1 MTEQLTLVLS
11 DFEGPL
17 DLLLHLIKQTK
28 IDIYDIP
35 IAEITTQY
43 LDYLHQM
50 QELALDIAGDYLVMA
65 ATLMKIK
72 SKLLLP
78 KPPVF
83 EETPETDYVDPRQ
96 ELVDQ
101 LLAYQAFQKI
111 ATVLQERE
119 VERQQLFAK
128 PASINPTEKI
138 VPLARGVIKPRDLA
152 AAVSKM
158 LATAKANQPV
168 FKTVQN
174 DEISITDKMAWIMA
188 HLQQTPNAVTF
199 ESLVLNPHDCDE
211 IVTTFLAILELMKD
225 RQIICEQLTYATQIF
240 VMLKEGTAS
249 EASR

>member
-1 MTEQLTLVLS
+1 MTEQLTLVLT

-35 IAEITTQY
+35 IAEITAQY

-50 QELALDIAGDYLVMA
+50 QVLKLDVAGDYLVMA

-78 KPPVF
+78 KAPELIE
-83 EETPETDYVDPRQ
+83 EETEEYVDPRQ

-101 LLAYQAFQKI
+101 LLAYQAFQKV

-119 VERQQLFAK
+119 LERQQLFAK
-128 PASINPTEKI
+128 PASSNPAEKV

-158 LATAKANQPV
+158 LVEAQTKQPV

-174 DEISITDKMAWIMA
+174 DEISITDKMSWIVR
-188 HLQQTPNAVTF
+188 HLAAQPVAF
-199 ESLVLNPHDCDE
+199 EALVVVKTDRDE
-211 IVTTFLAILELMKD
+211 IVTTFLAVLELMKD
-225 RQIICEQLTYATQIF
+225 RKIICEQADYDASIM
-240 VMLKEGTAS
+240 VRLKEGIS
-249 EASR
+249 VESSR

>member
-1 MTEQLTLVLS
+1 MTEQLTLVLT

-35 IAEITTQY
+35 IAEITAQY

-50 QELALDIAGDYLVMA
+50 QVLKLDVAGDYLVMA

-78 KPPVF
+78 KAPELIE
-83 EETPETDYVDPRQ
+83 EETEEYVDPRQ

-101 LLAYQAFQKI
+101 LLAYQAFQKV

-119 VERQQLFAK
+119 LERQQLFAK
-128 PASINPTEKI
+128 PASSNPAEKV

-158 LATAKANQPV
+158 LVEAQAKQPV

-174 DEISITDKMAWIMA
+174 DEISITDKMSWIVR
-188 HLQQTPNAVTF
+188 HLAAQPVAF
-199 ESLVLNPHDCDE
+199 EALVVVKTDRDE
-211 IVTTFLAILELMKD
+211 IVTTFLAVLELMKD
-225 RQIICEQLTYATQIF
+225 RKILCEQADYDASIM
-240 VMLKEGTAS
+240 VRLKEGIS
-249 EASR
+249 VESSR

>member
-1 MTEQLTLVLS
+1 MTEQLTLVLT

-35 IAEITTQY
+35 IAEITAQY

-50 QELALDIAGDYLVMA
+50 QVLKLDVAGDYLVMA

-78 KPPVF
+78 KAPELIE
-83 EETPETDYVDPRQ
+83 EETEEYVDPRQ

-101 LLAYQAFQKI
+101 LLAYQAFQKV

-119 VERQQLFAK
+119 LERQQLFAK
-128 PASINPTEKI
+128 PASSNPAEKVI
-138 VPLARGVIKPRDLA
+138 PLARGVIKPRDLA

-158 LATAKANQPV
+158 LVEAQAKQPV

-174 DEISITDKMAWIMA
+174 DEISITDKMSWIVR
-188 HLQQTPNAVTF
+188 HLAAQPVVF
-199 ESLVLNPHDCDE
+199 EALVVVKTDRDE
-211 IVTTFLAILELMKD
+211 IVTTFLAVLELMKD
-225 RQIICEQLTYATQIF
+225 RKIICEQADYDAPIM
-240 VMLKEGTAS
+240 VRLKEGIS
-249 EASR
+249 VESSR

>member
-1 MTEQLTLVLS
+1 MTEQLTLVLT

-35 IAEITTQY
+35 IAEITAQY

-50 QELALDIAGDYLVMA
+50 QVLKLDVAGDYLVMA

-78 KPPVF
+78 KAPELIE
-83 EETPETDYVDPRQ
+83 EETEEYVDPRQ

-101 LLAYQAFQKI
+101 LLAYQAFQKV

-119 VERQQLFAK
+119 LERQQLFAK
-128 PASINPTEKI
+128 PASSNPAEKV

-158 LATAKANQPV
+158 LVEAQAKQPV

-174 DEISITDKMAWIMA
+174 DEISITDKMSWIVR
-188 HLQQTPNAVTF
+188 HLAAQPVAF
-199 ESLVLNPHDCDE
+199 EALVVVKTDRDE
-211 IVTTFLAILELMKD
+211 IVTTFLAVLELMKD
-225 RQIICEQLTYATQIF
+225 RKIICEQADYDASIM
-240 VMLKEGTAS
+240 VRLKEGIS
-249 EASR
+249 VESSR

>member
-1 MTEQLTLVLS
+1 MTEQLTLVLT

-35 IAEITTQY
+35 IAEITAQY

-50 QELALDIAGDYLVMA
+50 QVLKLDVAGDYLVMA

-78 KPPVF
+78 KAPELIE
-83 EETPETDYVDPRQ
+83 EETEEYVDPRQ

-101 LLAYQAFQKI
+101 LLAYQAFQKV

-119 VERQQLFAK
+119 LERQQLFAK
-128 PASINPTEKI
+128 PASSNPAEKV

-158 LATAKANQPV
+158 LVEAQTKQPV

-174 DEISITDKMAWIMA
+174 DEISITDKMSWIVR
-188 HLQQTPNAVTF
+188 HLAAQPVAF
-199 ESLVLNPHDCDE
+199 EALVVVKTDRDE
-211 IVTTFLAILELMKD
+211 IVTTFLAVLELMKD
-225 RQIICEQLTYATQIF
+225 RKIICEQVDYDAPIM
-240 VMLKEGTAS
+240 VRLKEGIS
-249 EASR
+249 VESSR

>member
-1 MTEQLTLVLS
+1 MAEQLTLVLT

-35 IAEITTQY
+35 IAEITAQY

-50 QELALDIAGDYLVMA
+50 QVMKLDIAGDYLVMA

-78 KPPVF
+78 KSPEIA
-83 EETPETDYVDPRQ
+83 EEVIETYVDPRQ

-101 LLAYQAFQKI
+101 LLTYQAFQKV

-119 VERQQLFAK
+119 LQRQQLFAK
-128 PASINPTEKI
+128 PASSNPTEEF

-152 AAVSKM
+152 LVVSKM
-158 LATAKANQPV
+158 LMAAQVKRPV

-174 DEISITDKMAWIMA
+174 DEISITDKMTWIVA
-188 HLQQTPNAVTF
+188 HLAAQPVPF
-199 ESLVLNPHDCDE
+199 EALVLNHNDRDE
-211 IVTTFLAILELMKD
+211 IVTTFLAVLELMKD
-225 RQIICEQLTYATQIF
+225 RKIICEQTNYDAPMM
-240 VMLKEGTAS
+240 VGLKEGIS
-249 EASR
+249 VESSR